1 MDIPITP
8 TITSIL
14 VTYNHA
20 KTVQKALESML
31 VQKADFPHR
40 ILIADD
46 CSTDGTSQ
54 ICLNYA
60 TRFPRQIE
68 LIPREGNLGIV
79 HNVFDSITR
88 VSSEFFAVLEGDD
101 YWCDPNKL
109 QKQVDA
115 LRAHP
120 ECSFCA
126 HNTLSI
132 DQNGNEQPL
141 YTSKKHNIR
150 EKYQFPERYRKRDI
164 VKAHPSS
171 RVFRSAC
178 LELKDLKLKDSVVWD
193 SSAYWYFLSKGS
205 LFYFDEIMSVY
216 NYTGIG
222 AFSGSSKERQRC
234 MALLNLLNIN
244 EELNFEHNHIFM
256 PRILRRSKL
265 LNLSLWNRL
274 KLRYNPQKDMEL
286 YNSTRSQLET
296 KLNKT
301 S

>member
-20 KTVQKALESML
+20 KTIQKALDSML
-31 VQKADFPHR
+31 AQETNFSHK

-54 ICLNYA
+54 ICLDYA
-60 TRFPRQIE
+60 ARFPTRIE
-68 LIPREGNLGIV
+68 YIAKEKNVGIV
-79 HNVFDSITR
+79 RNIYGGIQSI
-88 VSSEFFAVLEGDD
+88 SSEFFAVLEGDD
-101 YWCDPNKL
+101 YWCAPNKL
-109 QKQVDA
+109 QKQVNA

-265 LNLSLWNRL
+265 LNLSLWSRL
-274 KLRYNPQKDMEL
+274 KLRYNPQKNMEL

-301 S
+301 R